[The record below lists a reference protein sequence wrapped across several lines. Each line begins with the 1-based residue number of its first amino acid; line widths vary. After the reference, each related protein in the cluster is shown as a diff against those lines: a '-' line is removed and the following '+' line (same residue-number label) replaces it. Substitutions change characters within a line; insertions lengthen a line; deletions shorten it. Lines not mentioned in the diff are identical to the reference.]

1 MLRSRRHA
9 GRTQRRGARA
19 RVATALVAALVA
31 VLALALSLPGDSG
44 GTGSKSRLRLVFDQ
58 EFRGHALDGRIW
70 RTCFWWATT
79 TCSIETN
86 HELEL
91 YTRGNVSVG
100 GGALTLRAQRH
111 PMVGWNGKT
120 FAYTSGMVMSDPRG
134 ARRGFA
140 FKYGRA
146 EARIKVPRGAGL
158 LPAFWLLPAGGA
170 SRPEID
176 VTEILGSSPRVD
188 SMHIHHA
195 GPSGRTVA
203 VGHDW
208 TGPDFSAGWH
218 TFAVDWEPH
227 AIVWSVDGVV
237 RWRVTNPAA
246 IPRRPM
252 YLLLTLAVGGDFP
265 GSPTRSTVF
274 PSDLRVASV
283 RVWQRRYAVRPL
295 PPMYSKIDAAP
306 R

>member
-1 MLRSRRHA
+1 MRRILCSRRQA
-9 GRTQRRGARA
+9 GRTQRRGPGA
-19 RVATALVAALVA
+19 RVATTLLAALVA

-44 GTGSKSRLRLVFDQ
+44 GIGSKGRWRLVFDE
-58 EFRGHALDGRIW
+58 EFRGHALDGRAW

-79 TCSIETN
+79 TCSIEPN
-86 HELEL
+86 NELEL

-100 GGALTLRAQRH
+100 GGVLTLRAQRQS
-111 PMVGWNGKT
+111 MVGWNGKT
-120 FAYTSGMVMSDPRG
+120 YAYTSGMVQSGR

-140 FKYGRA
+140 FRYGRA
-146 EARIKVPRGAGL
+146 EARIKVPPGAGL

-176 VTEILGSSPRVD
+176 VMEILGSSARVD
-188 SMHIHHA
+188 RMHVHYA
-195 GPSGRTVA
+195 GPGGRTVA

-227 AIVWSVDGVV
+227 ALVWFVDGVP
-237 RWRVTNPAA
+237 RWRVTKRAA

-265 GSPTRSTVF
+265 GPPTASTVF

-283 RVWQRRYAVRPL
+283 RVWQHPSVGR
-295 PPMYSKIDAAP
+295 
-306 R
+306 